1 MVVVVLLVLFR
12 AMVIHNQDGS
22 IAVIVFGHRDGDGS
36 VIVVR
41 TGVLMV
47 SS

>member
-1 MVVVVLLVLFR
+1 MVVVILLVLFG
-12 AMVIHNQDGS
+12 AMVIHDRDGG
-22 IAVIVFGHRDGDGS
+22 IAVVVFGHRDGDGG